1 MAKVHNTCYKV
12 AKTLTTAGKVAGF
25 GLAATAFG
33 AATLPMTVGGALQYY
48 GTAALLSTQGV
59 DVVTDVYDTG
69 ATILLGTEDNLT
81 AELYNMKDAI
91 GVAGAFSGA
100 YGLFA
105 GNWKG
110 FENWGQQLMYLGE
123 SLKDFNNEGKIMGIV
138 WKEDKNGN
146 MSPTLVSAEIPV
158 PYDSKASEDIM
169 NTLIAA
175 GMDEMYAKALADSG
189 ADNVAGGTAS
199 LDGGMLKP
207 WNELNLEDING
218 YLKYLDVLNQM
229 QDIEKEIEELA
240 KELEKSIE
248 ESYHIVMNSPEKVAG
263 RYSYLSDENGEG
275 WDDLGKLAEGL

>member
-1 MAKVHNTCYKV
+1 
-12 AKTLTTAGKVAGF
+12 
-25 GLAATAFG
+25 
-33 AATLPMTVGGALQYY
+33 
-48 GTAALLSTQGV
+48 
-59 DVVTDVYDTG
+59 
-69 ATILLGTEDNLT
+69 
-81 AELYNMKDAI
+81 
-91 GVAGAFSGA
+91 
-100 YGLFA
+100 
-105 GNWKG
+105 
-110 FENWGQQLMYLGE
+110 
-123 SLKDFNNEGKIMGIV
+123 MGIV

-275 WDDLGKLAEGL
+275 WDDLGKLAEGLSGKKIDRSIPPVDVVYENEHLDLIIKGKSLNGRFNTEGVYDQGAGTLTYTVDGDSIICYFTKDESGNQYMRLYSGSTTKSGKSMEINQYYIRTGEAGEE